1 MVLAAK
7 LELRQTQTLV
17 ITPQLQQAIR
27 LLQLSNLELQAF
39 LEHEIE
45 QNPFVE
51 WDERSGEEGESS
63 PPSAQEQHIAAET
76 GNSGA
81 ADETPYPAGGE
92 TERTALD
99 NHDSEPFENGPDFGP
114 GAYDGLSMRGPSGAA
129 TGGSE
134 SWMEDYVAHQASL
147 RDHLREQLQL
157 AVSDPARRLIGE
169 YLIDQID
176 DAGYFTGDIGDVAE
190 RLASPLEWVEETL
203 AALQHFEPAGVGARS
218 LAECLALQL
227 KERNRYDPAMA
238 KLLANLQ
245 LLAAHD
251 FARLRRVC
259 EVDQEDLMDMVAEIR
274 ALDPKPGLKF
284 GVSRVEAIVPDILVS
299 ANPNGG
305 WTVQLNPDTLPR
317 ISVNQKFYAN
327 ARRGAKSEK
336 DRLYLQGCLSTANWL
351 ARSLDQRR
359 RTMLKVAREIV
370 RQQAAFFD
378 HGVRGLRP
386 LSLRDIADKIAM
398 HELTVSRVTSNKYMQ
413 TPRGTLELKYFF
425 TSAIGSA
432 SPGESHSSEAVKHR
446 IRQLIDAESP
456 RRVLSDDKIV
466 DVLHHEGI
474 EIARRTVA
482 KYREIMRIPSSVQ
495 RRRKK
500 SAMTA
505 TPSRWQSE
513 LGAE

>member
-1 MVLAAK
+1 MVLSAR

-45 QNPFVE
+45 QNPFIE
-51 WDERSGEEGESS
+51 WDERGGEEGESAA
-63 PPSAQEQHIAAET
+63 PTLQEQHIAAEAI
-76 GNSGA
+76 GSPAQEPSYA
-81 ADETPYPAGGE
+81 ASDDTRSPGLEDGDAPA
-92 TERTALD
+92 
-99 NHDSEPFENGPDFGP
+99 FEGSQEVPV

-129 TGGSE
+129 PSSGE
-134 SWMEDYVAHQASL
+134 SWMEDYVAQEASL
-147 RDHLREQLQL
+147 RDHLRQQLQL
-157 AVSDPARRLIGE
+157 AIADPVRRMIGE

-176 DAGYFTGDIGDVAE
+176 DAGYFTGSAEEVAE
-190 RLASPLEWVEETL
+190 RLACPLAWVEDTL
-203 AALQHFEPAGVGARS
+203 EAVQRFEPAGVGARN

-227 KERNRYDPAMA
+227 QERNRYDPAMA
-238 KLLANLQ
+238 KLLSHLE

-251 FARLRRVC
+251 FSRLRRVC
-259 EVDQEDLMDMVAEIR
+259 EVDQDDLMDMVAEIR

-284 GVSRVEAIVPDILVS
+284 GISRIEAIVPDIMVF

-317 ISVNQKFYAN
+317 ISVNQKFYAS
-327 ARRGAKSEK
+327 ARRGAKCEQ

-370 RQQAAFFD
+370 RQQGAFFD
-378 HGVRGLRP
+378 HGVQGLRP

-398 HELTVSRVTSNKYMQ
+398 HESTVSRVTSNKYMQ

-466 DVLHHEGI
+466 DVLRDEGV

-500 SAMTA
+500 SAMPPA
-505 TPSRWQSE
+505 TPRWHSQI
-513 LGAE
+513 GAE